1 MRKHPDFVVGH
12 AVKHLHFFFPR
23 FGADNDKG
31 GALQNL
37 RVKSFAMFTH
47 AAGAYFR
54 KRRLQAMLQIPDNRR
69 KWNVERDRLKSRVQ
83 KKLNSFR
90 FERVVDPLVLPR
102 KFSFS
107 ENKVI

>member
-1 MRKHPDFVVGH
+1 MRKYPDFIVRH
-12 AVKHLHFFFPR
+12 AVKSLHFILAR
-23 FGADNDKG
+23 FGADDDER
-31 GALQNL
+31 GALQDL

-54 KRRLQAMLQIPDNRR
+54 KKRLQAMLQIPDDRR

-107 ENKVI
+107 EHK